1 MIIKSLKLVN
11 FRNYSDLECDFTN
24 GINFIYGNNASG
36 KTNLVESIYC
46 LSIARSFRTN
56 ISSNL
61 INNKN
66 KQAYIKTKIDFN
78 GSNKCV
84 EIIFSDVGKTISID
98 GKKVSKLSELNK
110 ITNCIYFIP
119 KDVDLLRDSPKER
132 RFFLNVNVSKENS
145 AYLEEMASYEKL
157 LKERNNLLKS
167 EKVNLNL
174 LDVVTN
180 QMISLSKN
188 IYYKRKSYID
198 KLNVKFKDIYNKIS
212 GNASNAK
219 VIYLPFI
226 KESDDYESLAKT
238 AYKNSLENDLKNKIT
253 GIGIHKEDFFVVMNG
268 KNLAKFGSQGENRM
282 AVLAL
287 KICPYFLI
295 DDEKLKPVV
304 ILDDVLSE
312 LDKTHEKMLL
322 NFLNNINQVFV
333 TSTKK
338 YEINNATY
346 YQVCDGRII
355 KGA

>member
-66 KQAYIKTKIDFN
+66 KQAYIKAKIDFN

-84 EIIFSDVGKTISID
+84 EIIISDVGKTISID

-157 LKERNNLLKS
+157 LKERNNLL
-167 EKVNLNL
+167 
-174 LDVVTN
+174 
-180 QMISLSKN
+180 
-188 IYYKRKSYID
+188 SYID

-212 GNASNAK
+212 GNANNVK

>member
-11 FRNYSDLECDFTN
+11 FRNYSDLECEFQK
-24 GINFIYGNNASG
+24 GINFIYGDNATG

-56 ISSNL
+56 ITANL

-66 KQAYIKTKIDFN
+66 QQAYIKAKIDFN

-84 EIIFSDVGKTISID
+84 EIILSENSKTISIE

-110 ITNCIYFIP
+110 MTNCIYFVP
-119 KDVDLLRDSPKER
+119 KDVDLLRDSPKDR

-145 AYLEEMASYEKL
+145 SYLEEMSSYEKL
-157 LKERNNLLKS
+157 LKERNNLLKN
-167 EKVNLNL
+167 EKVNMNL
-174 LDVVTN
+174 IEVLTN
-180 QMISLSKN
+180 QMITLSKN
-188 IYYKRKSYID
+188 IYSERKSYID
-198 KLNVKFKDIYNKIS
+198 KLNVKFKDIYNQIS
-212 GNASNAK
+212 GNSDNVK
-219 VIYLPFI
+219 MIYMPFI
-226 KESDDYESLAKT
+226 KDFTNYESLAKE

-287 KICPYFLI
+287 KMCPYFLI
-295 DDEKLKPVV
+295 DDDKLKPVV

-312 LDKTHEKMLL
+312 LDKNHERLL
-322 NFLNNINQVFV
+322 LTFLNSIDQVFI

-346 YQVCDGRII
+346 YQVSGGKII